1 MQKNELIS
9 LTNKMCKE
17 LLAIIDEQKESTK
30 EEVANYLVESA
41 QIIMDLDEDKINSS
55 GFTELLFSNAYKDLA
70 KKSISSYADTNATIE
85 KLTQMHEKALLECN
99 DQHIDLESIT
109 DRFEEIQTHMSN
121 EVSKANEVITQLTS
135 QVKTLEETSNLDA
148 LTKVYNRRAL
158 STFLNELCSKDKAP
172 ENLHMLILDIDDF
185 KKINDSF
192 GHVAGD
198 KVLIFISHIL
208 KKTLR
213 DGDKVFRYGGEEFI
227 IILNRL
233 DDEQCKIITTRLL
246 NLIRNNKLIYQ
257 GNTLRVTISIG
268 ATRFAQGDNPDSL
281 ISRADKA
288 LYIAKDKGKNQIYVV
303 NE

>member
-17 LLAIIDEQKESTK
+17 LLAIIDEHKESTK
-30 EEVANYLVESA
+30 EEIANYLVESA
-41 QIIMDLDEDKINSS
+41 QIIMDLDESKINSS
-55 GFTELLFSNAYKDLA
+55 GFTELLFSNAYKELA
-70 KKSISSYADTNATIE
+70 KKSLSSYADTNATIE
-85 KLTQMHEKALLECN
+85 KLAQMHEKALLECN

-109 DRFEEIQTHMSN
+109 DKFEEIQTHMSQ
-121 EVSKANEVITQLTS
+121 EVTKANEVITKLTS
-135 QVKTLEETSNLDA
+135 QVKALEETSNLDA

-158 STFLNELCSKDKAP
+158 STFLKELCSKNKAP
-172 ENLHMLILDIDDF
+172 NNLHMLLLDIDDF
-185 KKINDSF
+185 KKINDNF

-198 KVLIFISHIL
+198 KVLIFIAHIL

-213 DGDKVFRYGGEEFI
+213 DGDKIFRYGGEEFI

-233 DDEQCKIITTRLL
+233 DDSQCKIITNRLL
-246 NLIRNNKLIYQ
+246 NLIRKNKLIYK

-268 ATRFAQGDNPDSL
+268 TTKFTQGDNPDSL